1 MTDGS
6 QSERPG
12 DVLVVLAHPDDP
24 EFFCGGTVAR
34 WTDEGRKVTF
44 CLLTR
49 GDKGADEPGADPVD
63 LAERRVAEQVAAAQV
78 LGVTDVRFLDYSD
91 GEVVANAGLRRDV
104 TRVVRQ
110 VRPEILV
117 TSDPSNFYSGF
128 INHADHRAVG
138 EACLY
143 AAWPAARSALYFPE
157 LYQEEQLQPHKVPF
171 VYLAGAMHPDTVVDI
186 SDYIDRKLT
195 ALREHVSQVG
205 EFQELEERLRER
217 LRDPRSPP
225 DSPRYIEQFKV
236 IELRL

>member
-1 MTDGS
+1 MS
-6 QSERPG
+6 AALPPQHPG
-12 DVLVVLAHPDDP
+12 EVLVVLAHPDDP

-34 WTDEGRKVTF
+34 WSAEGRKVTF

-49 GDKGADEPGADPVD
+49 GDKGADEPGVDPES
-63 LAERRVAEQVAAAQV
+63 LAERRVAEQIAAAQV
-78 LGVTDVRFLDYSD
+78 LGVSDVRFLGYSD
-91 GEVVANAGLRRDV
+91 GELVADSGLRRDV

-117 TSDPSNFYSGF
+117 TSDPSNFYSGY

-157 LYQEEQLQPHKVPF
+157 LYDTENLDPHKVPY
-171 VYLAGAMHPDTVVDI
+171 VYLAGATHPDSTVDI
-186 SDYIDRKLT
+186 TEYIDLKLR

-205 EFQELEERLRER
+205 EFEGLEERLRER
-217 LRDPRSPP
+217 LLDPNSAP

-236 IELRL
+236 IELRV